1 MKTMIRKLSI
11 PIVIFSVSL
20 MTVPTGAAEGT
31 TSGEMSGV
39 ITTEKGGSVNIR
51 AGDVVNSELIG
62 KAKTGDAVH
71 ILGTSG
77 EWYKVDLGNDKVGYI
92 RKDYI
97 KLGAADAGDKATDKD
112 TDTGNSQDKDGE
124 TGVVTGTSVN
134 IRAGKGTDSKAIGKA
149 KKGDKLHVLDSSG
162 EWYKVELDDGKVGYV
177 LGSYLKL
184 GATDAT
190 KEDASDAK
198 AAADDTEETG
208 VVITKTGDLN
218 IRAGMS
224 KDDKVV
230 GTAKKGSKIHVL
242 KKTGEW
248 YKVQL
253 DDGTTGYANRSY
265 IKLGGEE
272 ADSEATSASKSDKKE
287 SATKAGEKTDTD
299 TQKPVKEDT
308 LKGEGVVATKGSPAN
323 VRASGSLKAEV
334 VAKVDKGAKV
344 QVVAKA
350 GDWYKVQ
357 LDDGTTGY
365 VQRNLIK
372 LGGSSKTLLSL
383 PADTDKA
390 TLSKLEKAATGGG
403 EGEVVTQG
411 SPLNVRSDKSTEAK
425 VVGKVAK
432 GSKVRILGKEG
443 EWYKVQL
450 KNGKT
455 GYASSQFI
463 QPGVAE
469 QETAAGAADEE
480 GSKGNLGKG
489 NSGMVVTKGSPLNI
503 RSGKSQSAKVVTKAA
518 KGSKVRIL
526 ENAGEWYKIE
536 LEDGTT
542 GYAKREF
549 IK

>member
-1 MKTMIRKLSI
+1 MIRKLSI

-20 MTVPTGAAEGT
+20 MTVPTGAAEET
-31 TSGEMSGV
+31 TSSKMSGV

-51 AGDVVNSELIG
+51 AEDGVNSDLIG
-62 KAKTGDAVH
+62 KAKTGDTVH

-77 EWYKVDLGNDKVGYI
+77 EWYKVDLGNDKVGYV
-92 RKDYI
+92 RKDYV
-97 KLGAADAGDKATDKD
+97 KLSAEDAGDKAAD
-112 TDTGNSQDKDGE
+112 TDSGDSQDKEGE
-124 TGVVTGTSVN
+124 MGVVTGTSVN
-134 IRAGKGTDSKAIGKA
+134 IRAGKGTDSNAIGKA
-149 KKGDKLHVLDSSG
+149 KKGDKLQVLDSSG

-177 LGSYLKL
+177 LGNYLKL
-184 GATDAT
+184 GAADAT
-190 KEDASDAK
+190 KEAASSAK
-198 AAADDTEETG
+198 EADDTGTKETG
-208 VVITKTGDLN
+208 VVVTKTGELN

-224 KDDKVV
+224 KDDKIV

-265 IKLGGEE
+265 IKLGAEG
-272 ADSEATSASKSDKKE
+272 ADSEATSASKSDQKD

-299 TQKPVKEDT
+299 AKKPVKEDT
-308 LKGEGVVATKGSPAN
+308 LKGEGVVSTKGSPAN

-350 GDWYKVQ
+350 GDWYKVE
-357 LDDGTTGY
+357 LDDGTMGY

-372 LGGSSKTLLSL
+372 LGNGKTLLSL
-383 PADTDKA
+383 PADSGKA
-390 TLSKLEKAATGGG
+390 SLSKLEKAATGGG

-411 SPLNVRSDKSTEAK
+411 SPLNVRTDKSTEAK

-450 KNGKT
+450 KNGKI

-463 QPGVAE
+463 QPGAAG
-469 QETAAGAADEE
+469 QETAGAADAE

-489 NSGMVVTKGSPLNI
+489 DSGMVVTKGSPLNI
-503 RSGKSQSAKVVTKAA
+503 RSGKSQSAEVVTKAA

-526 ENAGEWYKIE
+526 EDAGEWYKIE

-542 GYAKREF
+542 GYAKRDF

>member
-20 MTVPTGAAEGT
+20 MTVPIGAAEGT
-31 TSGEMSGV
+31 ASGKMSGV

-51 AGDVVNSELIG
+51 AGDVVDSEVIG
-62 KAKTGDAVH
+62 KAKTGETVH

-92 RKDYI
+92 RKDYV
-97 KLGAADAGDKATDKD
+97 KLGAEDAGDKATDKD
-112 TDTGNSQDKDGE
+112 TDTGDSQDKDGE

-134 IRAGKGTDSKAIGKA
+134 IRAGKGTDSKAVGKA

-190 KEDASDAK
+190 KEDASAAK
-198 AAADDTEETG
+198 AGSDTEETG
-208 VVITKTGDLN
+208 VVVTKTGELN

-224 KDDKVV
+224 KDDKIV

-299 TQKPVKEDT
+299 TKKPVKEDT
-308 LKGEGVVATKGSPAN
+308 LKGEGVVSTKGSPAN

-350 GDWYKVQ
+350 GDWYKVE
-357 LDDGTTGY
+357 LDDGTKGY

-372 LGGSSKTLLSL
+372 LGGSGKTLLSL
-383 PADTDKA
+383 PADSGKA

-411 SPLNVRSDKSTEAK
+411 SPLNVRTDKSTEAK

-432 GSKVRILGKEG
+432 GSKIRILGKEG

-463 QPGVAE
+463 QPGATN
-469 QETAAGAADEE
+469 QETAGAATES
-480 GSKGNLGKG
+480 GKGNLGKG
-489 NSGMVVTKGSPLNI
+489 DSGTVVTKGSPLNI
-503 RSGKSQSAKVVTKAA
+503 RSGKSQSAEVVTKAA
-518 KGSKVRIL
+518 KGSKVQIL
-526 ENAGEWYKIE
+526 EDAGEWYKIE